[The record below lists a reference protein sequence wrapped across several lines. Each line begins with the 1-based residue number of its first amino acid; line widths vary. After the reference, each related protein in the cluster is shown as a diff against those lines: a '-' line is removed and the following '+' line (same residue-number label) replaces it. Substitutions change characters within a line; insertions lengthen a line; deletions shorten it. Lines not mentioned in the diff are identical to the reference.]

1 MYMLNY
7 KLAFGSYPCCA
18 TREGRQT
25 SRKKFKSSF
34 NQVWGALHSMGQNF
48 MGDISEKHHRL

>member
-7 KLAFGSYPCCA
+7 KLAFGSYPCCV

-25 SRKKFKSSF
+25 SRKKIQELF
-34 NQVWGALHSMGQNF
+34 
-48 MGDISEKHHRL
+48 